1 MMQSGDFARWRELSV
16 TWTAPERIAS
26 RLSARSLAVTFAGRN
41 LLLFTRYPGQDPEIN
56 AVGRG
61 AVANPTQLSSPA
73 AAIDQNFLD
82 SIDAFGL
89 PVARRFAITVNWGL

>member
-1 MMQSGDFARWRELSV
+1 WTDPEL
-16 TWTAPERIAS
+16 IAS
-26 RLSARSLAVTFAGRN
+26 RLSARSLSVTFAGLN
-41 LLLFTRYPGQDPEIN
+41 LLHFTRYHVQDQEIH

-73 AAIDQNFLD
+73 AAIDQNFLA